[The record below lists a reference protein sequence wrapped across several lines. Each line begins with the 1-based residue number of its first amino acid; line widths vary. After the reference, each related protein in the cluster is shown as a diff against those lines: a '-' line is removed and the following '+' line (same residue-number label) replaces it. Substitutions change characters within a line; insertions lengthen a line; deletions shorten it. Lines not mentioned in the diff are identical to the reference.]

1 VVLPGRSGIDRG
13 NDAEARL
20 AGQRSGI
27 DLRNEMPH
35 TSEIEKALDDL
46 IIDEAGMKFQVLAV
60 VLAKQKW
67 PRLIACE
74 RKKYLGLDAYA
85 SRELEPDG
93 NGFGLACSLTPEYEK
108 IAADATKVKKNFPDV
123 RVLAFATA
131 GKVSNYRA
139 KCLRDRSSGGR
150 GCSPDW

>member
-1 VVLPGRSGIDRG
+1 
-13 NDAEARL
+13 
-20 AGQRSGI
+20 
-27 DLRNEMPH
+27 MPH

-93 NGFGLACSLTPEYEK
+93 NGFGL
-108 IAADATKVKKNFPDV
+108 
-123 RVLAFATA
+123 VLANPGIRKDRCGRDEGEEEFPRCPRSCNCHR
-131 GKVSNYRA
+131 GQGLELSSKVP
-139 KCLRDRSSGGR
+139 SGSLVWR
-150 GCSPDW
+150 PRLLS